1 MTRVDSCDSGVKQ
14 PPAGPEQ
21 PVRRLRPR
29 NVQPEYNEDKAFEN
43 LIHPGHSVLSASGIA
58 NEDGDGSG
66 SRKPDHLVVVYK
78 HSPEAQIETPNRMRL
93 LPAATL
99 NKLQAGLHHLKSG
112 TQDQSGPDPSLF
124 PAETTEPEND
134 CIDQHTFAQYLN
146 LIPTA
151 SLNNKKTI
159 TDLKQKWPLRL
170 HSRASPIVRSK
181 SSASPRTGQQN
192 SIKSVGGSCGR
203 SLCFDSP
210 AKSEAEKNNMWINS
224 IKSKERFVT
233 SQKTPQNVL
242 QLDPNGVLHLV
253 PSVGSIENNNNNNNK
268 NNNNYIVTTQS
279 QPLKKQTCSN
289 PYPSHD
295 QDLFCVLPYQPS
307 GESMKSEQRKTLLKR
322 FVKKYMLKPAEYYK
336 PGLEMTSPLGKRLL
350 EAYASIVNL
359 QSGADLLRF
368 VKSYERN
375 CSTSLLNR
383 QLVNT
388 ARGSLSA
395 KVKIDF
401 ALPSPSKTNCMTA
414 RLLRSQLAVNPASNA
429 WGLKSY
435 HIYPFSKQERLEKS
449 LTMTSGL
456 DWKARLISLHSD
468 DMRVQVQELTSC
480 DVCHQEFDA
489 DVGHSC
495 YTDLPATSCD
505 ESAPE
510 PQVFELSDSCDQIP
524 FEADEQPFHQMVLCD
539 EDEEEEEMNTV
550 TVQEEEEEEVILIS
564 GPSSFHSVSDS
575 QTSRNVNFESIPRNR
590 SPAEVLIEF

>member
-1 MTRVDSCDSGVKQ
+1 
-14 PPAGPEQ
+14 
-21 PVRRLRPR
+21 
-29 NVQPEYNEDKAFEN
+29 
-43 LIHPGHSVLSASGIA
+43 
-58 NEDGDGSG
+58 
-66 SRKPDHLVVVYK
+66 
-78 HSPEAQIETPNRMRL
+78 MRL

-112 TQDQSGPDPSLF
+112 TQDQSGPDPSIF
-124 PAETTEPEND
+124 PAEASEPEND

-151 SLNNKKTI
+151 SLNNKKAI

-170 HSRASPIVRSK
+170 HSRASPTARSK
-181 SSASPRTGQQN
+181 SSASLRTGQQN
-192 SIKSVGGSCGR
+192 SNKTVSSSCGR

-224 IKSKERFVT
+224 IKSKERFVI

-253 PSVGSIENNNNNNNK
+253 PSIGSCVENNNNNNNTN

-279 QPLKKQTCSN
+279 HPLKKITCSN
-289 PYPSHD
+289 PYPAHD
-295 QDLFCVLPYQPS
+295 QDLFCVLPNQPS

-388 ARGSLSA
+388 IRSSLSA

-401 ALPSPSKTNCMTA
+401 ALPSPSKTNCVTA

-495 YTDLPATSCD
+495 YNESPAAACD

-510 PQVFELSDSCDQIP
+510 PQVFELSDSSDQIP
-524 FEADEQPFHQMVLCD
+524 FQPEEQPFHQMVLCD
-539 EDEEEEEMNTV
+539 EDEEEDEEMNTV
-550 TVQEEEEEEVILIS
+550 TVREEEEEEEEEEVILIS